1 LKISLKAE
9 VMLGENFG
17 VKKIQTINR
26 RMFIIGAAK
35 FIVFTGIIARL
46 FSLQITEN
54 KKYLT
59 LSDKNRLREWK
70 LPPIRG
76 EFIDYFGNVI
86 AGNLKVYQLHV
97 VPEEVE
103 NFKYLMV
110 RLKQILSLSDSDFKN
125 ILKKKNK
132 QKPWETLIISKNLT
146 WEQFTKV
153 NYFLHDLTGAKPVLS
168 VSRNYPFNDNYTH
181 VLGYVSEASEK
192 DLLNN
197 DIIKSKHVAGLK
209 VGKTG
214 LEKTF
219 ENDLIGTNG
228 IQRYEVNAYGKRI
241 SQLDHTD
248 GLNGKTIQLT
258 LDTEI
263 QKLCSTLLK
272 NLAGSISVMDIYTGE
287 IIAMQS
293 SPSFDPNLFLFG
305 INQDDWQLIRNNPL
319 KPLVNKTLS
328 GLYSPGS
335 TFKPI
340 VALSALEN
348 GIIDKNFKVNC
359 KGKIEMYGQT
369 YHCWKKKGHGVVNL
383 KSAMKQSC
391 DTYFY
396 EIARKL
402 GVDRLKKTSLKFGL
416 GEKVLN
422 EIFNNEK
429 KGLIPDTK
437 WKKNNLGK
445 GWVIGETLITGIGQ
459 GYTQTTPLQLCQ
471 MTAQLANGGFKI
483 YPKLIIDENSKTAED
498 IKLIMSN
505 NSKNLTKKNNGLQDA
520 SKLLGFLVNK
530 EHECLFID
538 PKNIKLVREAMFAST
553 NELRGTSYS
562 SRIEDPKY
570 QFAGKTGTSQVKRIT
585 KAARELDLKTSEI
598 PYNERDHALYIAF
611 GPYKNPRY
619 ALSVVI
625 EHGGSGSSTAAPIA
639 KKLFKLII
647 DRHELRE
654 HARIK
659 KSIKT

>member
-1 LKISLKAE
+1 
-9 VMLGENFG
+9 MLGEDFG
-17 VKKIQTINR
+17 VRKVQTINR

-59 LSDKNRLREWK
+59 LSDKNRLREWR

-76 EFIDYFGNVI
+76 EFLDYFGNII

-97 VPEEVE
+97 IPEEVE

-110 RLKQILSLSDSDFKN
+110 RLKEILNLSNSEFKK
-125 ILKKKNK
+125 IIRKKNK

-146 WEQFTKV
+146 WEQFTRI
-153 NYFLHDLTGAKPVLS
+153 NYFLYDLIGAKPVLS
-168 VSRNYPFNDNYTH
+168 VSRDYPFNENYTH

-192 DLLNN
+192 DILNN
-197 DIIKSKHVAGLK
+197 EVIKSKHVPGLK

-219 ENDLIGTNG
+219 ENELIGTNG

-263 QKLCSTLLK
+263 QKFCNELLK
-272 NLAGSISVMDIYTGE
+272 GMAGSISVMDIYTGE
-287 IIAMQS
+287 IVAMQS

-348 GIIDKNFKVNC
+348 KIIDENFKVNC
-359 KGKIEMYGQT
+359 TGKIEMYGQT

-383 KSAMKQSC
+383 RNAMKQSC

-396 EIARKL
+396 EITRKL
-402 GVDRLKKTSLKFGL
+402 GVDRLRKTSMKFGL

-422 EIFNNEK
+422 DTFNNEK

-437 WKKNNLGK
+437 WKKNVLGK
-445 GWVIGETLITGIGQ
+445 SWVIGETLITGIGQ

-471 MTAQLANGGFKI
+471 MTAQIANGGYKI
-483 YPKLIIDENSKTAED
+483 YPKIIVEENSKTAED
-498 IKLIMSN
+498 IRAVMNENRKQLDI
-505 NSKNLTKKNNGLQDA
+505 KNNEPKDA
-520 SKLLGFLVNK
+520 AVLLEFLNK
-530 EHECLFID
+530 KEKDHEPLY
-538 PKNIKLVREAMFAST
+538 KNIKNINLVREAMFAST
-553 NELRGTSYS
+553 NESRGTSYS

-585 KAARELDLKTSEI
+585 ARDRELNLKTFEI

-619 ALSVVI
+619 ALSIVI
-625 EHGGSGSSTAAPIA
+625 EHGGSGSSAAAPIA

-647 DRHELRE
+647 DRHKLRE
-654 HARIK
+654 QVRIQK
-659 KSIKT
+659 AIKI

>member
-1 LKISLKAE
+1 
-9 VMLGENFG
+9 MLGENFG

-35 FIVFTGIIARL
+35 LIVFSGIVARL

-59 LSDKNRLREWK
+59 LSDKNRLREWR
-70 LPPIRG
+70 LPPVRG
-76 EFIDYFGNVI
+76 EFLDYFGNVI

-97 VPEEVE
+97 IPEEVE
-103 NFKYLMV
+103 DFKYLMV
-110 RLKQILSLSDSDFKN
+110 RLKDILSLDSQQYKK
-125 ILKKKNK
+125 ILKQKNK
-132 QKPWETLIISKNLT
+132 QKSWETLIISKNLN

-168 VSRNYPFNDNYTH
+168 VSRNYPFNENYTH

-192 DLLNN
+192 DILNN
-197 DIIKSKHVAGLK
+197 EEIKNKHVPGLK

-219 ENDLIGTNG
+219 ENELIGTNG
-228 IQRYEVNAYGKRI
+228 IRRYEVNAYGKRI

-248 GLNGKTIQLT
+248 GLNGKTIKLT
-258 LDTEI
+258 IDTEI
-263 QKLCSTLLK
+263 QKLCSELLK
-272 NLAGSISVMDIYTGE
+272 DRAGSISVMDIYTGE
-287 IIAMQS
+287 ILAMQS

-335 TFKPI
+335 TFKPM

-348 GIIDKNFKVNC
+348 EIINENFKVNC

-402 GVDRLKKTSLKFGL
+402 GVDSLKKTSTKFGL
-416 GEKVLN
+416 GAKVLN
-422 EIFNNEK
+422 KTFSNEK
-429 KGLIPDTK
+429 KGLVPDTQ

-459 GYTQTTPLQLCQ
+459 GYIQTTPLQLCH
-471 MTAQLANGGFKI
+471 MVAQIANGGYKI
-483 YPKLIIDENSKTAED
+483 YPKIIVEENSKTAED
-498 IKLIMSN
+498 IRVIMN
-505 NSKNLTKKNNGLQDA
+505 ENRKQLNKKNIGLQEA
-520 SKLLGFLVNK
+520 SELLGFLNK
-530 EHECLFID
+530 NKYECLFKNN
-538 PKNIKLVREAMFAST
+538 KNIELVREAMFAST

-585 KAARELDLKTSEI
+585 EADRELDLKTFEI
-598 PYNERDHALYIAF
+598 PYDERDHALYIAF

-625 EHGGSGSSTAAPIA
+625 EHGGSGSSTAAPMA
-639 KKLFKLII
+639 KKLFKLIV
-647 DRHELRE
+647 DRHEHRE
-654 HARIK
+654 ENRIK
-659 KSIKT
+659 QSIKT

>member
-1 LKISLKAE
+1 
-9 VMLGENFG
+9 MLGENFG
-17 VKKIQTINR
+17 VQKIQTINR

-35 FIVFTGIIARL
+35 IIVFTGIIARL

-59 LSDKNRLREWK
+59 LSDKNRLREWR
-70 LPPIRG
+70 LPPVRG
-76 EFIDYFGNVI
+76 EFLDYFGNII

-97 VPEEVE
+97 IPEEVE
-103 NFKYLMV
+103 DFKYLML
-110 RLKQILSLSDSDFKN
+110 RLKKILGLSINELNK
-125 ILKKKNK
+125 IIKKKNK
-132 QKPWETLIISKNLT
+132 QKSWETLIVSKNLT

-153 NYFLHDLTGAKPVLS
+153 NFFLHDLTGAKPVLS
-168 VSRNYPFNDNYTH
+168 VSRNYPFSDNYTH

-192 DLLNN
+192 DLLDNE
-197 DIIKSKHVAGLK
+197 IIKNRHVPGLK
-209 VGKTG
+209 VGKIG

-219 ENDLIGTNG
+219 ENELIGTNG
-228 IQRYEVNAYGKRI
+228 IQRYEVNAFGKRI
-241 SQLDHTD
+241 SQLDYTD
-248 GLNGKTIQLT
+248 GLNGKTIKLT

-263 QKLCSTLLK
+263 QKLCSELLK
-272 NLAGSISVMDIYTGE
+272 NVAGSISVMEIYTGE
-287 IIAMQS
+287 IVAMQS

-348 GIIDKNFKVNC
+348 EIIDENFKVNC
-359 KGKIEMYGQT
+359 TGKIEMYGQT

-383 KSAMKQSC
+383 KNAMKQSC

-402 GVDRLKKTSLKFGL
+402 GVDRLKITSEKFGL
-416 GEKVLN
+416 GNKVLN
-422 EIFNNEK
+422 ETFNIEK

-471 MTAQLANGGFKI
+471 MVAQLANGGFEI
-483 YPKLIIDENSKTAED
+483 YPKIIVEKNSKTVEQ
-498 IKLIMSN
+498 IKSIMN
-505 NSKNLTKKNNGLQDA
+505 VNSKDLVNKKSGLKEA
-520 SKLLGFLVNK
+520 SELLGFSDKK
-530 EHECLFID
+530 EYKRLF
-538 PKNIKLVREAMFAST
+538 KNAKNMKLVREAMFAST
-553 NELRGTSYS
+553 NEVRGTSYS

-570 QFAGKTGTSQVKRIT
+570 QFAGKTGTSQVRRIT
-585 KAARELDLKTSEI
+585 EAARELDLNTSQI

-619 ALSVVI
+619 ALSIVI

-647 DRHELRE
+647 DRHEARE
-654 HARIK
+654 KVRIQQSLK
-659 KSIKT
+659 I

>member
-1 LKISLKAE
+1 
-9 VMLGENFG
+9 MLGENFG

-26 RMFIIGAAK
+26 RMFIISAAK
-35 FIVFTGIIARL
+35 IIVFTGIIAKL

-59 LSDKNRLREWK
+59 LSDKNRLREWR

-76 EFIDYFGNVI
+76 EFLDYFGNVV

-97 VPEEVE
+97 IPEEVE
-103 NFKYLMV
+103 DFKYLMV
-110 RLKQILSLSDSDFKN
+110 RLKE
-125 ILKKKNK
+125 ILKISNNEFKKIIK
-132 QKPWETLIISKNLT
+132 QKNNQKSWETLIISKNLT

-153 NYFLHDLTGAKPVLS
+153 NYFLHDLVGAKPVLS
-168 VSRNYPFNDNYTH
+168 VSRNYPFDENYTH
-181 VLGYVSEASEK
+181 ILGYVSEASKK
-192 DLLNN
+192 DILNN
-197 DIIKSKHVAGLK
+197 DMIKAKHVPGLK

-214 LEKTF
+214 LEKKF
-219 ENDLIGTNG
+219 ENELIGTNG

-258 LDTEI
+258 IDTEI
-263 QKLCSTLLK
+263 QKFCNELLK
-272 NLAGSISVMDIYTGE
+272 EVAGSISVMDIYTGE
-287 IIAMQS
+287 IVAMQS
-293 SPSFDPNLFLFG
+293 SPSFNPNLFLFG

-335 TFKPI
+335 TFKPM

-348 GIIDKNFKVNC
+348 GIIDENFKVNC
-359 KGKIEMYGQT
+359 TGKTEMYGQT

-383 KSAMKQSC
+383 KNAMKQSC

-402 GVDRLKKTSLKFGL
+402 GVDRLKETSLKFGL

-422 EIFNNEK
+422 ETFENEK

-483 YPKLIIDENSKTAED
+483 YPKIIVKKNDKIAED
-498 IKLIMSN
+498 IRIIMN
-505 NSKNLTKKNNGLQDA
+505 ENRKQLDRKNNGLQESTD
-520 SKLLGFLVNK
+520 LLAFLNK
-530 EHECLFID
+530 KEYEPLFKNS
-538 PKNIKLVREAMFAST
+538 KNIKLVREAMFAST
-553 NELRGTSYS
+553 NEVRGTSYS
-562 SRIEDPKY
+562 SRIDDPKY

-585 KAARELDLKTSEI
+585 KLDRELDLKTFEI

-619 ALSVVI
+619 ALSIVV
-625 EHGGSGSSTAAPIA
+625 EHGGSGSSAAAPLA

-647 DRHELRE
+647 DRHEIRE
-654 HARIK
+654 KTRIQRA
-659 KSIKT
+659 IKI

>member
-1 LKISLKAE
+1 
-9 VMLGENFG
+9 MLGENFG
-17 VKKIQTINR
+17 VQKIQTINR

-35 FIVFTGIIARL
+35 IIVFTGIIARL

-59 LSDKNRLREWK
+59 LSDKNRLREWR
-70 LPPIRG
+70 LPPVRG
-76 EFIDYFGNVI
+76 EFLDYFGNII

-97 VPEEVE
+97 IPEEVE
-103 NFKYLMV
+103 DFNYLML
-110 RLKQILSLSDSDFKN
+110 RLKKILGLSINELNK
-125 ILKKKNK
+125 IIKKKNK
-132 QKPWETLIISKNLT
+132 QKSWETLIVSKNLT

-153 NYFLHDLTGAKPVLS
+153 NFFLHDLTGAKPVLS
-168 VSRNYPFNDNYTH
+168 VSRNYPFSDNYTH

-192 DLLNN
+192 DLLDNE
-197 DIIKSKHVAGLK
+197 IIKNRHVPGLK
-209 VGKTG
+209 VGKIG

-219 ENDLIGTNG
+219 ENELIGTNG
-228 IQRYEVNAYGKRI
+228 IQRYEVNAFGKRI
-241 SQLDHTD
+241 SQLDYTD
-248 GLNGKTIQLT
+248 GLNGKTIKLT

-263 QKLCSTLLK
+263 QKLCSELLK
-272 NLAGSISVMDIYTGE
+272 NVAGSISVMEIYTGE
-287 IIAMQS
+287 IVAMQS

-348 GIIDKNFKVNC
+348 EIIDENFKVNC
-359 KGKIEMYGQT
+359 TGKIEMYGQT

-383 KSAMKQSC
+383 KNAMKQSC
-391 DTYFY
+391 DTFFY

-402 GVDRLKKTSLKFGL
+402 GVDRLKKTSEKFGL
-416 GEKVLN
+416 GNKVLN
-422 EIFNNEK
+422 ETFNIEK

-471 MTAQLANGGFKI
+471 MVAQLANGGFEI
-483 YPKLIIDENSKTAED
+483 YPKIIVEKNSKTVEQ
-498 IKLIMSN
+498 IKSIMN
-505 NSKNLTKKNNGLQDA
+505 VNSKD
-520 SKLLGFLVNK
+520 LVNK
-530 EHECLFID
+530 KSGLKEATELLGLSDKKEYKRLFKNA
-538 PKNIKLVREAMFAST
+538 KNIKLVREAMFAST
-553 NELRGTSYS
+553 NEVRGTSYS

-570 QFAGKTGTSQVKRIT
+570 QFAGKTGTSQVRRIT
-585 KAARELDLKTSEI
+585 EAARELDLNTSQI

-619 ALSVVI
+619 ALSIVI

-647 DRHELRE
+647 DRHEARE
-654 HARIK
+654 KVRIQQSLK
-659 KSIKT
+659 I

>member
-1 LKISLKAE
+1 
-9 VMLGENFG
+9 MLGENFG
-17 VKKIQTINR
+17 VQKIQTINR

-35 FIVFTGIIARL
+35 IIVFTGIIARL

-59 LSDKNRLREWK
+59 LSDKNRLREWR
-70 LPPIRG
+70 LPPVRG
-76 EFIDYFGNVI
+76 EFLDYFGNII

-97 VPEEVE
+97 IPEEVE
-103 NFKYLMV
+103 DFKYLML
-110 RLKQILSLSDSDFKN
+110 RLKKILGLSINELNK
-125 ILKKKNK
+125 IIKKKNK
-132 QKPWETLIISKNLT
+132 QKSWETLIVSKNLT

-153 NYFLHDLTGAKPVLS
+153 NFFLHDLTGAKPVLS
-168 VSRNYPFNDNYTH
+168 VSRNYPFSDNYTH

-192 DLLNN
+192 DLLDNE
-197 DIIKSKHVAGLK
+197 IIKNRHVPGLK
-209 VGKTG
+209 VGKIG

-219 ENDLIGTNG
+219 ENELIGTNG
-228 IQRYEVNAYGKRI
+228 IQRYEVNAFGKRI
-241 SQLDHTD
+241 SQLDYTD
-248 GLNGKTIQLT
+248 GLNGKTIKLT

-263 QKLCSTLLK
+263 QKLCSELLK
-272 NLAGSISVMDIYTGE
+272 NVAGSISVMEIYTGE
-287 IIAMQS
+287 IVAMQS

-348 GIIDKNFKVNC
+348 EIIDENFKVNC
-359 KGKIEMYGQT
+359 TGKIEMYGQT

-383 KSAMKQSC
+383 KNAMKQSC

-402 GVDRLKKTSLKFGL
+402 GVDRLKKTSEKFGL
-416 GEKVLN
+416 GNKVLN
-422 EIFNNEK
+422 ETFNIEK

-471 MTAQLANGGFKI
+471 MVAQLANGGFEI
-483 YPKLIIDENSKTAED
+483 YPKIIVEKNSKTVEQ
-498 IKLIMSN
+498 IKYIMN
-505 NSKNLTKKNNGLQDA
+505 VNSKDLVNKKGGLKEA
-520 SKLLGFLVNK
+520 SELLGFSDKK
-530 EHECLFID
+530 EYKRLFKNA
-538 PKNIKLVREAMFAST
+538 KNIKLVREAMFAST
-553 NELRGTSYS
+553 NEVRGTSYS

-570 QFAGKTGTSQVKRIT
+570 QFAGKTGTSQVRRIT
-585 KAARELDLKTSEI
+585 EAARELDLNTSQI

-619 ALSVVI
+619 ALSIVI

-647 DRHELRE
+647 DRHEARE
-654 HARIK
+654 KVRIQQSLK
-659 KSIKT
+659 I